1 MSGTS
6 LDGLDIC
13 LVEISSTIKLIDS
26 AYLDLPS
33 EQREELLQLCSPT
46 DNELERLSLA
56 EQQWARLAAQGVNQ
70 LLQQQNLTAT
80 DIAAIGSHGQ
90 TIRHH
95 PELGFSVQIGA
106 PALLAELTNICVV
119 SHFRQRDIAAGGQG
133 APLVP
138 AFHEW
143 VFKPDAQCKAI
154 VNIGGFSNITFLN
167 AGSAT
172 TGFDCGPGNAL
183 LDAWI
188 QHHQQKLYDK
198 NGAWAASGTISE
210 SFLQQMLQADFFHQQ
225 GPKSTGRELFNL
237 PWLKQQ
243 LNNFSELSAADVQS
257 TLVELTVT
265 ALSRSV
271 RQHAQP
277 VQELWVCGGGAH
289 NGYLLERLS
298 AHLPNTKVSIT
309 DEQGVPADWM
319 EAMAFAWLAY
329 RCITKQTANLPEV
342 TGAHGLRILGAIY
355 PA

>member
-13 LVEISSTIKLIDS
+13 LVEINSTIQLIDS
-26 AYLDLPS
+26 TYLDFPS
-33 EQREELLQLCSPT
+33 ELRQELLQLCSPT
-46 DNELERLSLA
+46 HNELERLSLA
-56 EQQWARLAAQGVNQ
+56 EQQWARLAAQGVKQ
-70 LLQQQNLTAT
+70 LLQQQNLTAA
-80 DIAAIGSHGQ
+80 DITGIGSHGQ

-106 PALLAELTNICVV
+106 PALLAELTNISVV

-143 VFKPDAQCKAI
+143 VFKPDARSKAI

-167 AGSAT
+167 ANLPT

-188 QHHQQKLYDK
+188 QQHQQQLYDN
-198 NGAWAASGTISE
+198 NGAWAASGVLSDRL
-210 SFLQQMLQADFFHQQ
+210 LQQLLLADFFHQQ

-237 PWLKQQ
+237 PWLSQQ
-243 LNNFSELSAADVQS
+243 LSSFPELSTADVQC
-257 TLVELTVT
+257 TLVELTAT
-265 ALSRSV
+265 AISQAV
-271 RQHAQP
+271 QQHSQA

-289 NGYLLERLS
+289 NGYLLKRLS
-298 AHLPNTKVSIT
+298 VHLPNTKVGVT

-329 RCITKQTANLPEV
+329 CCLTKQPANLPEV
-342 TGAHGLRILGAIY
+342 TGAQGPRILGAIY